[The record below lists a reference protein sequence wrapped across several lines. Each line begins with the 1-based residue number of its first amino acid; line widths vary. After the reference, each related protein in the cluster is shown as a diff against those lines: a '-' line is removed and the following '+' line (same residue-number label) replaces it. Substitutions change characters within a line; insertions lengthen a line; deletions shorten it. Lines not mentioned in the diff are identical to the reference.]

1 MNIYIYMSSLN
12 DNELQILRDAVD
24 KVQKEASREIVNS
37 KEVKDIIS
45 IVERFI
51 ADKKLICYGG
61 TAINNILP
69 YDDQFYDKS
78 LEIPDYD
85 FFSNNAL
92 DHAKELAD
100 IYVEAGYTEVE
111 AKAGVHHGTY
121 KVFVNFIPVADIT
134 QLVSEIFTNL
144 RRESIVVDNI
154 HYASPNFLRMAMY
167 LELSRP
173 KGDVGRWEKV
183 LKRLILLNKHYPIK
197 EYDCKNTIIG
207 RKFERKTKKVTEKN
221 IYDAVKR
228 ICIQAGVVFFGSF
241 AFNLYSRY
249 LPRYLKNLKSRAADF
264 DIISTDPLKTV
275 QYIKYELKSLNITN
289 VNYVKHSEVGEI
301 IPVHYE
307 LRIGKET
314 IAFIYEAKACY
325 SYNEIYSKK
334 DKANIKIASID
345 TIIYFYLSFLF
356 SNRSY
361 YNKKR
366 LVCLAQFLFMLQQ
379 KNRLNQVGLLKR
391 FSTTCYGEQETLESI
406 RTHKTEMYEKL
417 SKNKNSKEYQEWF
430 LKYSPNSEKKTR
442 KNR

>member
-1 MNIYIYMSSLN
+1 MIQFLKKKIVNIYIYIYMSSLN

-24 KVQKEASREIVNS
+24 KVQKEASKEIVNS

-45 IVERFI
+45 IVEKFI

-100 IYVEAGYTEVE
+100 IYMEAGYTEVE

-154 HYASPNFLRMAMY
+154 YYASPNFLRMAMY

-197 EYDCKNTIIG
+197 EYDCKNIIIG

-221 IYDAVKR
+221 IYDAVKK
-228 ICIQAGVVFFGSF
+228 ICIQAGVVFFGSY
-241 AFNLYSRY
+241 AFSLYSRY

-264 DIISTDPLKTV
+264 DIISIDPLKTV
-275 QYIKYELKSLNITN
+275 QYIKYELKSLNIKN
-289 VNYVKHSEVGEI
+289 VNYIKHDEVGEI

-307 LRIGKET
+307 LRIGK
-314 IAFIYEAKACY
+314 
-325 SYNEIYSKK
+325 
-334 DKANIKIASID
+334 
-345 TIIYFYLSFLF
+345 
-356 SNRSY
+356 
-361 YNKKR
+361 
-366 LVCLAQFLFMLQQ
+366 
-379 KNRLNQVGLLKR
+379 
-391 FSTTCYGEQETLESI
+391 
-406 RTHKTEMYEKL
+406 
-417 SKNKNSKEYQEWF
+417 
-430 LKYSPNSEKKTR
+430 
-442 KNR
+442 

>member
-1 MNIYIYMSSLN
+1 MSQIS
-12 DNELQILRDAVD
+12 DDELTILRDAVD
-24 KVQKEASREIVNS
+24 KVQKEASQEIVNS

-45 IVERFI
+45 IVEEFI
-51 ADKKLICYGG
+51 ANKGLICYGG

-69 YDDQFYDKS
+69 QHDQFYDKS

-85 FFSNNAL
+85 FFSHSAL

-100 IYVEAGYTEVE
+100 IYTSNGYTDVE
-111 AKAGVHHGTY
+111 AKAGVHFGTY

-134 QLVSEIFTNL
+134 QLVPEIFKNL
-144 RRESIVVDNI
+144 KKESIVVDNI
-154 HYASPNFLRMAMY
+154 SYASPNFLRMSMY

-197 EYDCKNTIIG
+197 EYDCKNTVVG
-207 RKFERKTKKVTEKN
+207 RNFYKKTKKVKERN
-221 IYDAVKR
+221 IYNALKK
-228 ICIQAGVVFFGSF
+228 ICIQAGVVFFGSY

-249 LPRYLKNLKSRAADF
+249 MPNYLKNLKSKAADF
-264 DIISTDPLKTV
+264 DIIAINPLKAV
-275 QYIKYELKSLNITN
+275 QYIKYELKALNILN
-289 VNYVKHSEVGEI
+289 VNYVKHGEVGEI

-307 LRIGKET
+307 LKIGKET

-334 DKANIKIASID
+334 EKANIKVATID
-345 TIIYFYLSFLF
+345 TILYFYLSFLF
-356 SNRSY
+356 SNRGY
-361 YNKKR
+361 YDKKR
-366 LVCLAQFLFMLQQ
+366 LVCLAQFLFVLQQ

-406 RTHKTEMYEKL
+406 RSHKTEMYNKL
-417 SKNKNSKEYQEWF
+417 SKKKGTKEYDEWF
-430 LKYSPNSEKKTR
+430 LKYAPNSEKKTR
-442 KNR
+442 KNK